1 MRILLLLLLTGCA
14 TTAPID
20 LNMIDTGPHT
30 FQLKFVKE
38 IRAGSNGKYRGV
50 QVYDKR
56 LDLHTIYLPIDDFP
70 GCLAHEVLHILYPD
84 FHKGR
89 TSVEFCYND

>member
-1 MRILLLLLLTGCA
+1 MKILLALLLTGCA
-14 TTAPID
+14 TQAPID
-20 LNMIDTGPHT
+20 LNRINTGPHT
-30 FQLKFVKE
+30 FELKFVKE
-38 IRAGSNGKYRGV
+38 MRAKNGGTYRGL

-70 GCLAHEVLHILYPD
+70 GCLAHEILHILYPD

-89 TSVEFCYND
+89 TSVEWCYNE